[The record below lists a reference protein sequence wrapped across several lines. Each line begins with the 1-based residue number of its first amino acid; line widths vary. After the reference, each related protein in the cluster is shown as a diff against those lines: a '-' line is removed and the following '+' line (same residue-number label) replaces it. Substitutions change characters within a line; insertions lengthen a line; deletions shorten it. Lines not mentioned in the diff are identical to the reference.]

1 MRVPYYMKKLI
12 AGIIAFGIAGS
23 AQAQSPDAIMDRA
36 VKAYADLSS
45 VRAEFTQKITN
56 PLTGTTA
63 SSQGVLVRKDPNL
76 LSIKFTSP
84 SGDRIV
90 ADGTSL
96 WIYLPSSAP
105 GQVIRTSASASNAM
119 AMVDPGGVFLS
130 SPSTRYTISAAGTA
144 TVGGRK
150 TNVVNLV
157 PKKPNGTFSRA
168 KVWIDTS
175 SDLIRQFEVVDANG
189 LTRLVTITSLKPN
202 ASVASSEFRFVP
214 PKNARVLDS
223 AGY

>member
-36 VKAYADLSS
+36 VKAYADLRS

-84 SGDRIV
+84 SGDRI
-90 ADGTSL
+90 A
-96 WIYLPSSAP
+96 
-105 GQVIRTSASASNAM
+105 
-119 AMVDPGGVFLS
+119 
-130 SPSTRYTISAAGTA
+130 
-144 TVGGRK
+144 
-150 TNVVNLV
+150 
-157 PKKPNGTFSRA
+157 
-168 KVWIDTS
+168 
-175 SDLIRQFEVVDANG
+175 
-189 LTRLVTITSLKPN
+189 
-202 ASVASSEFRFVP
+202 ASSR
-214 PKNARVLDS
+214 
-223 AGY
+223 